1 MLRATYIHT
10 VIHNTTVVHAHATDA
25 MMKWGRG
32 IFKKLSKNILLDYYR
47 WDISD
52 ISVELLAPNVRYY
65 LCATVHLLMRTPRH
79 NVCVY
84 TGHTHVNSPQLVEQN
99 IQFVQHVIRGMKL

>member
-1 MLRATYIHT
+1 
-10 VIHNTTVVHAHATDA
+10 
-25 MMKWGRG
+25 MKWGRG
-32 IFKKLSKNILLDYYR
+32 IFTKKIFYWTITGYR

-65 LCATVHLLMRTPRH
+65 LCATVHLLMRTTPRH